1 MPFDFGDV
9 VLVSFPYTNQIG
21 DKKRPAVVVSQL
33 HYARFRPDL
42 VLMPITS
49 QIRPSPGFAE
59 LLLADW
65 QNANLLKPSVVKPV
79 FATLEQILV
88 VRQLGQLS
96 AADKAGLRL
105 VIRQALGV

>member
-9 VLVSFPYTNQIG
+9 VLVSFPYTNQIAS
-21 DKKRPAVVVSQL
+21 KKRPAVVVSQL
-33 HYARFRPDL
+33 AYARFRSDL

-59 LLLADW
+59 FLMADW
-65 QNANLLKPSVVKPV
+65 QSANLLKPSVVKPV

-88 VRQLGQLS
+88 VKQLGQFS
-96 AADKAGLRL
+96 AADKAGLKV
-105 VIRQALGV
+105 VIRQAIGV